1 MAANKNIHYFSRNIR
16 PKNEQVMEK
25 SGLRGKQALEFA
37 SLDLP
42 ILPGFIIDAEI
53 AAHLEDFDFKKEA
66 GIHLKKFE
74 DVVKKRFDD
83 PDNPLLL
90 KIVISPN
97 LAIVHYPTLH
107 NFGLTD
113 DTIPGFC
120 GFVGETFGYHEVLFM
135 LHGFLEI
142 ELKIAELEK
151 KEKQRQE
158 LNRAIG
164 ELKKILEGDAGAKEL
179 KAAFAKFRGLLP
191 REFFTSAFSQM
202 QTALQRISLMLKL
215 DDLDDEDAAIMVQPM
230 VYGNYGKDSSSGSFY
245 TRDIVSGEDLLQG
258 WYNQN
263 EFDTID
269 IEGKDINEIGSGF
282 LKDLKKIAKTVED
295 HFKEIRFI
303 RFTIENKQVWLIEQ
317 RPVMTKSTQAD
328 LKTLLDLHNRRIVD
342 QEYLIKGIKPAQ
354 LNEILHPVVDIK
366 SIKDFEEISGG
377 ISGAPGAAVGRVYFT
392 TEGLLEAYKTA
403 QLEGMDTKFIL
414 CMPATFAEDV
424 KAIEVATG
432 VLSSEGGYSAHASVV
447 ARQYG
452 KVSLVKPEMRIT
464 GKKAVIDKVTVK
476 EGDYIT
482 MNVPH
487 YGDPQIFIGKASL
500 IEPSPEGSGLLE
512 YIDIV
517 KNFTKDFHV
526 RVNADNP
533 HDAELAVRFGAQG
546 IGLCRTEHMFFDEK
560 RINVFRELIISDN
573 TSDREG
579 ALKKLKKMQ
588 VQDFSGIFRAM
599 DGKEVT
605 IRLLDAPLHEFLPH
619 NDAEMGYFLEYIK
632 GQKKYQDL
640 SQKEIRYRCDSLREF
655 NPMLGHR
662 GCRIAVSYPEIY
674 RMQIEA
680 IFEAAYALRDEKIK
694 VLPEIMIPLI
704 MNADELKLIV
714 YGKKIEGDTY
724 EGLTSVAEAI
734 RKEKGGKELPYKIG
748 TMIELPAAAL
758 SAGEIARYAEFFSF
772 GTNDLTQTSLGLSR
786 DDFNSFMPDY
796 TQFDILNG
804 NPFQQLDKNVK
815 ELIQT
820 AVRRGLMTRPGLSKG
835 ICGEHGA
842 VPENI
847 SFCMEAG
854 LDYVSCSVYSVPIA
868 MLAVAQLELERQEAA
883 AG

>member
-135 LHGFLEI
+135 LHGYLEI

-151 KEKQRQE
+151 KEKQRQD

-191 REFFTSAFSQM
+191 KEFFTSAFSQM

-230 VYGNYGKDSSSGSFY
+230 VYGNYGKDSASGSFY

-269 IEGKDINEIGSGF
+269 IEGKDINEIGTGF

-328 LKTLLDLHNRRIVD
+328 LKTLLDLHNRKIVD

-619 NDAEMGYFLEYIK
+619 NDAEMGYFLDYIK